1 MDTCIGGNLPCQTPS
16 LEIEWVTLL
25 GSQFTLNDV
34 KTVLLAF
41 EKPSPFSVYFGENL
55 FTCFKEDLDGE
66 KGSDVA
72 VLQRNQLPLCQIH
85 SCRGGDKGIKIQKG
99 TN

>member
-1 MDTCIGGNLPCQTPS
+1 MDTCIVGNLPYQTSS

-25 GSQFTLNDV
+25 GSQYTLNNV

-41 EKPSPFSVYFGENL
+41 EEPSPFPVYFGGNL
-55 FTCFKEDLDGE
+55 FTCFKEDLNGE
-66 KGSDVA
+66 KRRDVA
-72 VLQRNQLPLCQIH
+72 VLQRNQRSLCQIH
-85 SCRGGDKGIKIQKG
+85 SCGGGDKGIKIQKG